1 MHKWTEERKR
11 GRVPGKQVSLP
22 AAPSYGI
29 VPKGTWFIG
38 WIGISSAQGQSTRVE
53 QQALRASALRQ
64 SLAALAPH
72 HP

>member
-1 MHKWTEERKR
+1 MMRKR

-38 WIGISSAQGQSTRVE
+38 WIGISSTGGNSRDFFLGGFE
-53 QQALRASALRQ
+53 S
-64 SLAALAPH
+64 
-72 HP
+72 